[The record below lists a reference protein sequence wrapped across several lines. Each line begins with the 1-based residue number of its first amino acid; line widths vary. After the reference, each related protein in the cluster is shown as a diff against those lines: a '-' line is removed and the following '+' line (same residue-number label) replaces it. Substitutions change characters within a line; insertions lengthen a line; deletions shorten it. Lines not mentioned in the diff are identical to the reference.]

1 MAGSERRYV
10 EVSIEIRWPYNE
22 ALGVDNYRVVADLDS
37 RKELFLRQV
46 GAKISYFRILMNMS
60 QHELAEKAHISQSAM
75 SRIERGKYNE
85 NISLMLLY
93 DIAEGLHIDVSM
105 LVDFDERETKMI
117 FKSLKDT

>member
-1 MAGSERRYV
+1 M
-10 EVSIEIRWPYNE
+10 SIEIRWPENE
-22 ALGVDNYRVVADLDS
+22 VLGVDNYRVVADLDA

-93 DIAEGLHIDVSM
+93 DIAEGLHIDISM
-105 LVDFDERETKMI
+105 LVDFDEKETKMI